1 MSEYT
6 DTSKS
11 FVSKFFVPVVVL
23 VWSLVSLGF
32 LLSTPPANSQSDSG
46 CASSWEQAMSGVYSP
61 QRLSQETL
69 CQAASGEVTYVE
81 KWGDGDWDVYLK
93 NISPSGLVSASDI
106 RNLQLWREAQK
117 TRRHDA
123 ADMLWEI
130 VPQDQGRCAKDKLTK
145 PSAGDSLKVQGAYVY
160 DTNHG
165 YHEIHPVYQETYNGK
180 TCTSSNYQ

>member
-1 MSEYT
+1 MLAYT

-23 VWSLVSLGF
+23 VWSIVSLGF
-32 LLSTPPANSQSDSG
+32 LLSTPSANSQSDSG
-46 CASSWEQAMSGVYSP
+46 CSQFVGASYE
-61 QRLSQETL
+61 R
-69 CQAASGEVTYVE
+69 CQAASGEVTFVE

-93 NISPSGLVSASDI
+93 NISPSNLVSASDT
-106 RNLQLWREAQK
+106 RNLQLWREAQE

-130 VPQDQGRCAKDKLTK
+130 VPQDQGRCAKSKLTK
-145 PSAGDSLKVQGAYVY
+145 PSAGDSLQVQGAYVY

-165 YHEIHPVYQETYNGK
+165 YHEIHPVY
-180 TCTSSNYQ
+180 